1 MNIVFDLGTFL
12 AGMMVPFWGVVGSV
26 FGIVFT
32 LVANPLLYKYGY
44 LSNWKPGMGF
54 IDTMFQ
60 NTVDFYMSFGIGLTL
75 AVTVMSFGVF
85 FKYLFANSTTNPKV
99 MEVKLGDNWLTRWKD
114 GWRTFSTNNV
124 ERGDFSLWISALIYV
139 VSSASWIILGVWLVR
154 GYPWMIFTVY
164 ALVYTPLISYTTAKL
179 EGICGRSV
187 DIPYL
192 KELTIIGSGYKG
204 LDIWFIPIPMH
215 NMGTQTVGFRV
226 LELCG
231 TKIISQIKTLILVTP
246 IVVIASL
253 AASQVLWQMA
263 PIPSDAYPFTEK
275 MWELSL
281 KNWCLTM
288 SATMEGGSMFLE
300 ALRLKYILWGLG
312 SGSLV
317 FMVLSALGMPVTLV
331 YGAVWGLAQNTPGA
345 MLWMLC
351 GALVG
356 RFYFK
361 RKFKDLW
368 LKYMSIILAGFGC
381 GMGLVAMVAM
391 AFTIIS
397 KMLSPTV
404 F

>member
-1 MNIVFDLGTFL
+1 
-12 AGMMVPFWGVVGSV
+12 
-26 FGIVFT
+26 
-32 LVANPLLYKYGY
+32 
-44 LSNWKPGMGF
+44 
-54 IDTMFQ
+54 
-60 NTVDFYMSFGIGLTL
+60 
-75 AVTVMSFGVF
+75 
-85 FKYLFANSTTNPKV
+85 
-99 MEVKLGDNWLTRWKD
+99 
-114 GWRTFSTNNV
+114 
-124 ERGDFSLWISALIYV
+124 
-139 VSSASWIILGVWLVR
+139 
-154 GYPWMIFTVY
+154 
-164 ALVYTPLISYTTAKL
+164 
-179 EGICGRSV
+179 
-187 DIPYL
+187 
-192 KELTIIGSGYKG
+192 
-204 LDIWFIPIPMH
+204 MH